1 MLIDRTHKKWF
12 AASVVILGLATVVF
26 ITYALGTPQ
35 GVSGRR
41 GFGLVCGI
49 IGFAFMLIAGF
60 LGVRKRV
67 PVWRIGRMQTWMRAH
82 LWLGF
87 LSFPLILFH
96 ANFHTGGKLTT
107 VLMWL
112 FAGVFVSGI
121 FGAALQHILPH
132 FYTTQ
137 VPMETIF
144 EQIGH
149 VREQL
154 VAEAEQVIEEAAAS
168 LEGDYAKASEHQR
181 AAAASA
187 GTLGDFS
194 VGTGLEADEQAA
206 FELRKF
212 FAEELKPFL
221 ESRSSRG
228 ATLREGAQAQAAF
241 RQLRILVPSSLES
254 TLEDL
259 ENIYEETRQLD
270 MQSRL
275 HKALHLWLFVHVPL
289 SYTLLLLAAIH
300 AVVAL
305 RY

>member
-1 MLIDRTHKKWF
+1 MARL
-12 AASVVILGLATVVF
+12 S
-26 ITYALGTPQ
+26 
-35 GVSGRR
+35 
-41 GFGLVCGI
+41 
-49 IGFAFMLIAGF
+49 
-60 LGVRKRV
+60 
-67 PVWRIGRMQTWMRAH
+67 
-82 LWLGF
+82 
-87 LSFPLILFH
+87 SFPLILFH

-107 VLMWL
+107 VLVWL
-112 FAGVFVSGI
+112 FGGVFVSGI

-149 VREQL
+149 AREQL

-270 MQSRL
+270 MHGAVCTKRFISGFSCMSRC
-275 HKALHLWLFVHVPL
+275 P
-289 SYTLLLLAAIH
+289 T
-300 AVVAL
+300 
-305 RY
+305 RYCCWRPSTRWSLCGTEERAD

>member
-1 MLIDRTHKKWF
+1 M
-12 AASVVILGLATVVF
+12 
-26 ITYALGTPQ
+26 
-35 GVSGRR
+35 
-41 GFGLVCGI
+41 
-49 IGFAFMLIAGF
+49 
-60 LGVRKRV
+60 
-67 PVWRIGRMQTWMRAH
+67 
-82 LWLGF
+82 
-87 LSFPLILFH
+87 
-96 ANFHTGGKLTT
+96 
-107 VLMWL
+107 
-112 FAGVFVSGI
+112 
-121 FGAALQHILPH
+121 QHILPH

-154 VAEAEQVIEEAAAS
+154 VAEAQQVIEEAAAS
-168 LEGDYAKASEHQR
+168 LEGDVAKASDQQR

-187 GTLGDFS
+187 GTHRRLY
-194 VGTGLEADEQAA
+194 VGTGLAADEQAA

-212 FAEELKPFL
+212 FNEELKPFL

-241 RQLRILVPSSLES
+241 RQLRILVPPSMES

-289 SYTLLLLAAIH
+289 SYALLLLASYPRGGGF
-300 AVVAL
+300 AL
-305 RY
+305 LRP

>member
-1 MLIDRTHKKWF
+1 MLIDSSHRKWF
-12 AASVVILGLATVVF
+12 VASVVILGLATAVF

-41 GFGLVCGI
+41 GFGLICGI
-49 IGFAFMLIAGF
+49 IGFVFMLIAGF
-60 LGVRKRV
+60 LGARKKV

-87 LSFPLILFH
+87 LSFPIILFH

-112 FAGVFVSGI
+112 FGAVFVSGI
-121 FGAALQHILPH
+121 FGAAMQHILPH

-154 VAEAEQVIEEAAAS
+154 VAEAEQVIEEAATS
-168 LEGDYAKASEHQR
+168 LEGDVSKASEHQR

-187 GTLGDFS
+187 GTMGDFS

-241 RQLRILVPSSLES
+241 RQLRVLVPTSLES

>member
-1 MLIDRTHKKWF
+1 MLIDRSHKKWF
-12 AASVVILGLATVVF
+12 AASIVILAGATVVF
-26 ITYALGTPQ
+26 ITYAVGTPQ

-41 GFGLVCGI
+41 GFGLACGI
-49 IGFAFMLIAGF
+49 TGFTFMLVAAL
-60 LGVRKRV
+60 LGARKKV
-67 PVWRIGRMQTWMRAH
+67 PVWRLGRMQTWMRAH

-96 ANFHTGGKLTT
+96 ADFHTGGKLTT
-107 VLMWL
+107 VLVWL
-112 FAGVFVSGI
+112 FAFVYASGI
-121 FGAALQHILPH
+121 LGAALQHFLPH

-154 VAEAEQVIEEAAAS
+154 LTEAQKLIEDAATS
-168 LEGDYAKASEHQR
+168 LEGDFAKASDQQR
-181 AAAASA
+181 ASAASA
-187 GTLGDFS
+187 GTMGDFS
-194 VGTGLEADEQAA
+194 VGTGLQTDEQAA

-212 FAEELKPFL
+212 FRDELKPFL
-221 ESRSSRG
+221 ESPRSRRVN
-228 ATLREGAQAQAAF
+228 LREAARARAAF
-241 RQLRILVPSSLES
+241 RQLRILVPASLES

-259 ENIYEETRQLD
+259 ENIYEETRQLE

-289 SYTLLLLAAIH
+289 SYTLLVLAAVH